1 MLIDW
6 DLAIDV
12 DSKAGAEHAPS
23 ALYHTGTGTFMALQ
37 LLKFSPH
44 LYRHD
49 LESFFYILIW
59 CACGFLLGGE
69 EVQERGYAGSWASD
83 TWSDIYKSK
92 STLLYNPS
100 PFDTNKLKAVMT
112 TPFEPLW
119 ETWIKPLAELIGKAG
134 AGAGDDLEEGLEC
147 DCGTLGGRLTYGKFV
162 RTLGVDFGRAPHN
175 LDLDLLD

>member
-1 MLIDW
+1 M
-6 DLAIDV
+6 AID
-12 DSKAGAEHAPS
+12 
-23 ALYHTGTGTFMALQ
+23 
-37 LLKFSPH
+37 LLEFDGDSPH
-44 LYRHD
+44 FYRHD

-100 PFDTNKLKAVMT
+100 PFDINKLKAAIT